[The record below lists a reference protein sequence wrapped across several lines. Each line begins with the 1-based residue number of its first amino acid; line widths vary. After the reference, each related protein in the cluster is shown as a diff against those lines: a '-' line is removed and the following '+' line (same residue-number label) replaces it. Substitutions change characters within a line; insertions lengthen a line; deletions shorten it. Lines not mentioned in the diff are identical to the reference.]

1 VAGPAYPQSAGIQ
14 TLPGRLPRL
23 TVSILI
29 AAKRGPGVS
38 GEVVGWIETQRPEVI
53 ALVIFGCSYVVV
65 ALLLI
70 ASASLGKR
78 TIGADLKATTP
89 VMLTPLSVIIGLL
102 IAFLATR
109 VWNNLDRASSYV
121 AQEASSIR
129 ECLVLGAELPPEIRA
144 DFRQSIRMYLHFI
157 ETDDWPAMSMRQ
169 ATLTETPEGLAEAVH
184 VVVSFNPTTR
194 SQEVIQQHL
203 VRAIERTL
211 EARRYRILLSQGS
224 ISPLQWLVIVILDV
238 LLLATIAMVHVE
250 RPRTA
255 LINMFALSTG
265 IAACLALLMV
275 HDRPFSAGGFTLEPA
290 ALREIA
296 VGD

>member
-1 VAGPAYPQSAGIQ
+1 M
-14 TLPGRLPRL
+14 
-23 TVSILI
+23 
-29 AAKRGPGVS
+29 
-38 GEVVGWIETQRPEVI
+38 VGWIETQRPEVI
-53 ALVIFGCSYVVV
+53 VLVVFGCSYLVV

-70 ASASLGKR
+70 ASAPLAAR
-78 TIGADLKATTP
+78 PIGADLKATTP

-109 VWNNLDRASSYV
+109 VWNNLDRANNYV

-129 ECLVLGAELPPEIRA
+129 ESLVLGDELPPEIRA
-144 DFRQSIRMYLHFI
+144 SFRRSIKVYLHFV
-157 ETDDWPAMSMRQ
+157 ESDDWPAMNVRQ
-169 ATLTETPEGLAEAVH
+169 ATLTETPKGLAEAVH
-184 VVVSFNPTTR
+184 AVVSFNPTTR
-194 SQEVIQQHL
+194 SQEVVQQHL
-203 VRAIERTL
+203 VSALERTL

-255 LINMFALSTG
+255 VINMFALSTG

-296 VGD
+296 VAD

>member
-1 VAGPAYPQSAGIQ
+1 MV
-14 TLPGRLPRL
+14 
-23 TVSILI
+23 
-29 AAKRGPGVS
+29 
-38 GEVVGWIETQRPEVI
+38 
-53 ALVIFGCSYVVV
+53 FGCSYIVV

-70 ASASLGKR
+70 ASAPMATR
-78 TIGADLKATTP
+78 PIGADLKATTP

-129 ECLVLGAELPPEIRA
+129 ASLVLGGELPTEIRNSL
-144 DFRQSIRMYLHFI
+144 RQQIRAYLHFI
-157 ETDDWPAMSMRQ
+157 ESDDWPAMRSGQ
-169 ATLTETPEGLAEAVH
+169 ALMETPKGLAEAVH
-184 VVVSFNPTTR
+184 VVVSFNPATR

-203 VRAIERTL
+203 VSALERTL
-211 EARRYRILLSQGS
+211 EARRYRILLSKGS
-224 ISPLQWLVIVILDV
+224 ISTLQWLVIVILDV

-296 VGD
+296 VADRAP

>member
-1 VAGPAYPQSAGIQ
+1 
-14 TLPGRLPRL
+14 L
-23 TVSILI
+23 
-29 AAKRGPGVS
+29 
-38 GEVVGWIETQRPEVI
+38 VVWIETQRPEVI

-70 ASASLGKR
+70 ASALLAR
-78 TIGADLKATTP
+78 RPIGADLKATTP

-102 IAFLATR
+102 VAFLATR

-129 ECLVLGAELPPEIRA
+129 ESLVLRGELPPEIRA
-144 DFRQSIRMYLHFI
+144 SFRESIRVYLHFI
-157 ETDDWPAMSMRQ
+157 ESDDWPAMRAGQ
-169 ATLTETPEGLAEAVH
+169 ATLMETPKGLAEAVH
-184 VVVSFNPTTR
+184 VVVSFNATTR

-203 VRAIERTL
+203 LSALERTL

-238 LLLATIAMVHVE
+238 LLLTTIAMVHVE

-296 VGD
+296 VAD